1 MGLQLRPAMA
11 PALDSSTSNMN
22 DTSASGS
29 ASVGEHWEQ
38 VAQEL
43 WLSKSTTPKPRPDLV
58 KSKIWDPLEAEAF
71 SWRSLSLL
79 ESLQILERYGGD
91 QSYASIGRYADNA
104 KLSVARL
111 H

>member
-22 DTSASGS
+22 DISASGS
-29 ASVGEHWEQ
+29 ASAGEHWEQ

-43 WLSKSTTPKPRPDLV
+43 WLGKSTTPNSRPDLV
-58 KSKIWDPLEAEAF
+58 KSRIWDPLEAEAF

-79 ESLQILERYGGD
+79 ESLHTLERYGDD
-91 QSYASIGRYADNA
+91 QPYASIERYADDG
-104 KLSVARL
+104 
-111 H
+111 